1 MMPRRKRAAPFR
13 PVLNAAAKVA
23 VAASIGSDVS
33 GSEECRYLLIRFPD
47 DWTFKRIDDTR
58 LVDQIETV
66 KIGRRHPDGIPV
78 GRYLRVPV
86 EPLVDPWGRVAVGL
100 EFETPQ
106 GLQSAEL
113 TVQTHDDAAPPAEG
127 SGSTAPNGDHGTGDP
142 DEGIRLSSNSL
153 LRLTNKS
160 TVFFVEGNPGDML
173 DLTDDETGQWSVGD
187 SDGAHTL
194 YIRRDRSGRRSA
206 ALAVRCGIAVK
217 VG

>member
-1 MMPRRKRAAPFR
+1 MMPRRKRAAQFR
-13 PVLNAAAKVA
+13 PVLNAAKVA

-33 GSEECRYLLIRFPD
+33 GSEDCRYLLIRFPD
-47 DWTFKRIDDTR
+47 DWTFKRIDDSR
-58 LVDQIETV
+58 LADQIETV

-106 GLQSAEL
+106 GPQSAEL

-127 SGSTAPNGDHGTGDP
+127 SAPAFLSSDL

-173 DLTDDETGQWSVGD
+173 DLTDDETGQWSIGD